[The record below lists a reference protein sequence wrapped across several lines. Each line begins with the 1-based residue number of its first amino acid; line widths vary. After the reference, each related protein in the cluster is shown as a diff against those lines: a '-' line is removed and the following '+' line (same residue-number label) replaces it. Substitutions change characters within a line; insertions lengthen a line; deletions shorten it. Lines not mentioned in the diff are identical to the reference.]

1 MSDEKKPA
9 KSKTADTKEKINL
22 GLIMPIAPMA
32 PYPPNQ
38 FEDVRA
44 IITEAITSIED
55 IDFKIQIVSES
66 NETAVIQNTIVK
78 NIYNFP
84 IVVIDVSGKNANVMF
99 EFGMRLAFDMPVVV
113 IKDDKTDYSFDS
125 SPIKTLNYPSSL
137 RHTDI
142 LEFQEELK
150 SAIISTYEKY
160 INSKDSGE
168 TYSPYLKSF
177 GDLTVKKISNNQI
190 NTDEALSHILEKLDK
205 LENSQ
210 SKLETPLKNESV
222 TAAKVGYRKY
232 YDSLLKEDFKKWSNI
247 NFNNPNSDSFKEWEK
262 KTLNYLVHNQ
272 PDINLKLGDAVSI
285 AKKAINDYLPF

>member
-1 MSDEKKPA
+1 MSDEIKPA
-9 KSKTADTKEKINL
+9 KSKPADTKEKINL

-125 SPIKTLNYPSSL
+125 SPIKTLNYPASL

-142 LEFQEELK
+142 LEFQSKLQ
-150 SAIISTYEKY
+150 SAVVSTYNKY
-160 INSKDSGE
+160 VNSKDTGE
-168 TYSPYLKSF
+168 SYSPYLKSF
-177 GDLTVKKISNNQI
+177 GDLTVKQISNNQI
-190 NTDEALSHILEKLDK
+190 NTDEALATLLRDMTLIKDHQLE
-205 LENSQ
+205 
-210 SKLETPLKNESV
+210 LETTVHHRFLGEIKKAFESH
-222 TAAKVGYRKY
+222 YF
-232 YDSLLKEDFKKWSNI
+232 SLLLDDQNKWSSI
-247 NFNNPNSDSFKEWEK
+247 DFNDKKSDSFKEWQNEAVEFI
-262 KTLNYLVHNQ
+262 TSNYPNSHLTIS
-272 PDINLKLGDAVSI
+272 D
-285 AKKAINDYLPF
+285 AINASKAAIENFTPF